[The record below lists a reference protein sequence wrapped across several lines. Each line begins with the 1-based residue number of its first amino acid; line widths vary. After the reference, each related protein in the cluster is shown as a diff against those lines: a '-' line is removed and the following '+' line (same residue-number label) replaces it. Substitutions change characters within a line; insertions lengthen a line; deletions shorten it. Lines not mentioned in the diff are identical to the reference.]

1 MENAQV
7 DTSEGG
13 GQWGTGGM
21 ATKLTAARLAT
32 AAGCTMA
39 ICGAAEPE
47 RVVAIVHGERIGTVF
62 RPLPHTLRW
71 AAHFCIAWHPIW
83 GECFASAQVLSL
95 FEFYHSSRHD
105 GADA

>member
-1 MENAQV
+1 MSMENAQV

-47 RVVAIVHGERIGTVF
+47 RVVALVHGERIGTVF
-62 RPLPHTLRW
+62 RPLPHTLRC
-71 AAHFCIAWHPIW
+71 AAYFCGAWHP
-83 GECFASAQVLSL
+83 V
-95 FEFYHSSRHD
+95 
-105 GADA
+105 

>member
-1 MENAQV
+1 MKADAQV

-47 RVVAIVHGERIGTVF
+47 RVVALVHGERIGTVF
-62 RPLPHTLRW
+62 RPLPHTLRC
-71 AAHFCIAWHPIW
+71 AARFCIAWHP
-83 GECFASAQVLSL
+83 V
-95 FEFYHSSRHD
+95 
-105 GADA
+105 